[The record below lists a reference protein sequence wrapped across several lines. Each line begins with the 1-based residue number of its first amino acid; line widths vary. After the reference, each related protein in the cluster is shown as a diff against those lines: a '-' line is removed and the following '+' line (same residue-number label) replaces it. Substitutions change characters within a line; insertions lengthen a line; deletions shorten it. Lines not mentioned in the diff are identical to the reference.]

1 MLLLNKILFKLYVT
15 ILCTWNFSLH
25 YSFERQRCH
34 CIFIIVIIL
43 PYIYIEANQTQFFL
57 YAASSSGSPKATPIL
72 WLGKTTFLRI
82 AITFNAFPSS
92 LCVWQ
97 AFSFKKMSLLFIWM
111 PMGMY
116 NHHFKVIMVEHIK
129 SFILPGVH
137 RKDIHQ
143 IPRFQFIDTILCIKI
158 SFW

>member
-1 MLLLNKILFKLYVT
+1 MYMEFFFTLFVWTTTLSLY
-15 ILCTWNFSLH
+15 LH
-25 YSFERQRCH
+25 YCH
-34 CIFIIVIIL
+34 YSAV
-43 PYIYIEANQTQFFL
+43 YIEANQTQFFL

-143 IPRFQFIDTILCIKI
+143 IWYNLKSTTPRFQFIEAILCIKM
-158 SFW
+158 SFL